1 MKKTALASALLCIA
15 VVGCKKK
22 GAGDIKTVCEANF
35 AHGEKD
41 DGKWSPGK
49 GDKAKF
55 MDYCLKQKPDVVH
68 CSSME
73 IDFGDKSCEKVTGVG
88 TDGFEVKMEIAKL
101 RDGVADAPP
110 PAPAPA
116 PTPTEP
122 ATDTAKAPVPPPAP
136 AADGPCT
143 GEEVVLPGP
152 KITVCV
158 PGGYVKPLNTKPA
171 KDKTGGQLDVS
182 YSGDG
187 TIGGSFVATFNITYN
202 GKSSSAPDFKYL
214 EDNAKEYCD
223 TPPTMVDIMDGKGKY
238 FACASKS
245 LGHVLAASKIF
256 TDKNLID
263 CSSQSDNKPDVESVC
278 RTLKQ
283 Q

>member
-1 MKKTALASALLCIA
+1 MNKTALASALLCLA

-88 TDGFEVKMEIAKL
+88 TDGFEVKIELAKL
-101 RDGVADAPP
+101 RDTSGAIAADTTPPAPS

-116 PTPTEP
+116 PGP
-122 ATDTAKAPVPPPAP
+122 AAAPAPPPAS
-136 AADGPCT
+136 AACT

-152 KITVCV
+152 KITVCT
-158 PGGYVKPLNTKPA
+158 PAGYVKPLSTKLA
-171 KDKTGGQLDVS
+171 KGKDSGQIDVS
-182 YSGDG
+182 WSGDG
-187 TIGGSFVATFNITYN
+187 TIGGSFVGTFNITYN
-202 GKSSSAPDFKYL
+202 AKPSGDPSFTYL
-214 EDNAKEYCD
+214 EDHAKEYCD

-238 FACASKS
+238 FVCASKE
-245 LGHVLAASKIF
+245 LGHVFASSKIF

-263 CSSQSDNKPDVESVC
+263 CSTQSDNRPDVESMC
-278 RTLKQ
+278 RTLKLP
-283 Q
+283 